1 MVGIVSIGATKKEN
15 IAGVFGN
22 SVNTELD
29 PIIAIKAVYG
39 LLDDVETFESTGGS
53 VTVSDSNFVCQSG
66 TSAGGYGTLWSKKP
80 IVYIPGIGVEAR
92 LGSRF
97 TTGIADSTQLCG
109 LFSAAD
115 GMFFGYNGAAFG
127 VMHRYNG
134 EFEIRTITITAVSGG
149 AETVTVTLNTVPY
162 ALSVGASATVQEAA
176 HDIEAQLTASAANS
190 LWYFQ
195 HIDDTVVCLFRGVG
209 EKAGT
214 YSVASTGTLAGTIAR
229 TNAGAAATED
239 WTAQTSWNKDTATW
253 LDVTKG
259 NFYKVEYC
267 YAVGQLNY
275 YIMQPSTKQFV
286 LVHQINW
293 PNTKTTT
300 NFGNPSLRV
309 GWASASLG
317 SSGTNLTVAGASAMA
332 ALQGKTSLSKRSF
345 AAVGNNANVSTETQ
359 ILSVKVRRE
368 FAGKSCLAIVI
379 PSLNVATDSTKGM
392 IFKVYKNATVAG
404 DTVHNYIDDT
414 NSICIYDTAGT
425 TVSGGTII
433 DAIVVGPSG
442 SRLLT
447 ADDLGTFLVAGDE
460 LTITGTVSSGAASGG
475 FVTIKT
481 DEKI

>member
-1 MVGIVSIGATKKEN
+1 
-15 IAGVFGN
+15 
-22 SVNTELD
+22 
-29 PIIAIKAVYG
+29 
-39 LLDDVETFESTGGS
+39 
-53 VTVSDSNFVCQSG
+53 
-66 TSAGGYGTLWSKKP
+66 
-80 IVYIPGIGVEAR
+80 
-92 LGSRF
+92 
-97 TTGIADSTQLCG
+97 
-109 LFSAAD
+109 
-115 GMFFGYNGAAFG
+115 
-127 VMHRYNG
+127 
-134 EFEIRTITITAVSGG
+134 
-149 AETVTVTLNTVPY
+149 
-162 ALSVGASATVQEAA
+162 
-176 HDIEAQLTASAANS
+176 
-190 LWYFQ
+190 
-195 HIDDTVVCLFRGVG
+195 
-209 EKAGT
+209 
-214 YSVASTGTLAGTIAR
+214 
-229 TNAGAAATED
+229 
-239 WTAQTSWNKDTATW
+239 
-253 LDVTKG
+253 
-259 NFYKVEYC
+259 
-267 YAVGQLNY
+267 
-275 YIMQPSTKQFV
+275 MQPSTKQFV